1 MYITFINLTVKN
13 REDSSFDPEDW
24 RVQVLAVTVNV
35 ELDVIVAKAEHVP
48 LLELGGEAVLLCAS
62 GPHHALGGHC
72 LAVVVLAEVSVEVS
86 GRAADT
92 RTPHAALLNLNLQ

>member
-48 LLELGGEAVLLCAS
+48 LLELGGEAVLLCTS
-62 GPHHALGGHC
+62 GPHHALGGNPSDGC
-72 LAVVVLAEVSVEVS
+72 RAELD
-86 GRAADT
+86 GLDRIFD
-92 RTPHAALLNLNLQ
+92 LLTN